1 MEVFVYT
8 FIYGAML
15 FTIFF
20 LLLRVVLVVF
30 ILKSA
35 YFDGW
40 EAGLC
45 VLLCICIVF
54 GKKCFCAN
62 VLRECRWFL
71 IAPIVMY
78 RYKDNKISYIY
89 TSIIARPLL
98 YRKMG
103 ECATFNLPRLLS
115 THFDWIHFFVVV
127 LSFTQIRMC
136 VVYTNAYNESSNR
149 IEMTG
154 RLVGWLVVWLAI
166 AYCKRF

>member
-20 LLLRVVLVVF
+20 LLLRVVLAVF

-54 GKKCFCAN
+54 GKKMFLCQCFARVPLISDCSNCN
-62 VLRECRWFL
+62 V
-71 IAPIVMY
+71 
-78 RYKDNKISYIY
+78 
-89 TSIIARPLL
+89 PLQ
-98 YRKMG
+98 R
-103 ECATFNLPRLLS
+103 
-115 THFDWIHFFVVV
+115 
-127 LSFTQIRMC
+127 Q
-136 VVYTNAYNESSNR
+136 
-149 IEMTG
+149 
-154 RLVGWLVVWLAI
+154 
-166 AYCKRF
+166 